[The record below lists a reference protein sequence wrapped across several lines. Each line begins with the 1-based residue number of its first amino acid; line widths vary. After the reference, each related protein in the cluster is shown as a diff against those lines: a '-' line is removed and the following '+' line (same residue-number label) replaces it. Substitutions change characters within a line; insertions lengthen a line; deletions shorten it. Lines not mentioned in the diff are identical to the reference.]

1 MLLDPTC
8 EPSCGELCRRE
19 PERSSELNPSD
30 EENSRGPVNGL
41 VAARVRERSERAGKT
56 FEKRSGDMGPNTSG
70 CIRWRPTT
78 PAPCAAEV
86 ARKLSSDRV
95 MTWSVRIERSR
106 TPRRPPSRQRR
117 PKSRST
123 WYASASVP

>member
-1 MLLDPTC
+1 MRSPIRRAACRVRRARHDAALSDVRAELRGAV
-8 EPSCGELCRRE
+8 PSE
-19 PERSSELNPSD
+19 PERSSESNPSD

-95 MTWSVRIERSR
+95 MTWSARIERS
-106 TPRRPPSRQRR
+106 
-117 PKSRST
+117 
-123 WYASASVP
+123 